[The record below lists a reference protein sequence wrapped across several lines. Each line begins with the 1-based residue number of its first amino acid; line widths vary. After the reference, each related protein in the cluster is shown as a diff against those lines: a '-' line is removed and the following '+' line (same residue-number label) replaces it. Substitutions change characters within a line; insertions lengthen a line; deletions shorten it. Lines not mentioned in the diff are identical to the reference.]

1 MATFQ
6 SPIRRLILAG
16 GFAVAIAAAPAVA
29 VFAVP
34 TTSLPTQ
41 VAECLMGEVQDP
53 ATGICMPA
61 PAQGGVPEI
70 QGVPCTGQ
78 NTGECIGL
86 GEEQQPPPQPIP

>member
-6 SPIRRLILAG
+6 SPVRRLILAG

-34 TTSLPTQ
+34 TTSIPTQ

-53 ATGICMPA
+53 APGCVCPPRRRAACRRSRVSPA
-61 PAQGGVPEI
+61 PVKTPVNALAWARSSNRHPS
-70 QGVPCTGQ
+70 
-78 NTGECIGL
+78 
-86 GEEQQPPPQPIP
+86 